1 MKTEVRIYAAIAI
14 LGVLGAG
21 YYLSTKDQKVEREHR
36 ATSASKQ
43 DLPTISIS
51 KEEAEKVTKIEIVN
65 ADKGKVVLEKKG
77 DAWELTDPIQAK
89 ANQNDVKSLIDGLGD
104 LKMNDSIDRG
114 TAAYEQYEVDDK
126 KAIHVTVFKGAD
138 KAVELFVGKSGTRG
152 QMVRVAGKDGVYA
165 AQGYQAWLYTK
176 EAKNWR
182 DKSILKF
189 EDKDASKV
197 LVENKNGRFA
207 FEKKDGKWTGSQEKR
222 NKTGDWEKVEKWEKF
237 EAKKVDDLLR
247 AYKGLN
253 AVDFGDDKQ
262 TATAAD
268 TGLADATK
276 EGGTITIQV
285 GGETHKLKIGKTQKG
300 SNRFFLKDGANGDA
314 SGTVYVVSSWAADW
328 ATAEASKFES
338 KDKDKKDKKGDDKED
353 KEGGDRPDM
362 NLDMGDLGM
371 PDLPEE

>member
-14 LGVLGAG
+14 LAVLGGG
-21 YYLSTKDQKVEREHR
+21 YYLTTKDSKIEAEKRG
-36 ATSASKQ
+36 TSASKQ
-43 DLPTISIS
+43 DLPSIALS
-51 KEEAEKVTKIEIVN
+51 KEDGEKVTKIEIVN
-65 ADKGKVVLEKKG
+65 AEKGKVVLEKKG
-77 DAWELTDPIQAK
+77 DAWEIVEPMQAK
-89 ANQNDVKSLIDGLGD
+89 ANQNDVKSLIEGLDD
-104 LKMNDSIDRG
+104 LKITDSIDRG
-114 TAAYEQYEVDDK
+114 TGAYDQYEVADK

-138 KAVELFVGKSGTRG
+138 KALDLFVGKSGTRG
-152 QMVRVAGKDGVYA
+152 QMVRVAGKDGVFA

-197 LVENKNGRFA
+197 VVENKNGKFT
-207 FEKKDGKWTGSQEKR
+207 FEKKDGKWVASREKLD
-222 NKTGDWEKVEKWEKF
+222 KKGELETVEKWEKF

-262 TATAAD
+262 KPDSAD
-268 TGLADATK
+268 TGLADAKK

-285 GGETHKLKIGKTQKG
+285 GGDTHKLKIGKTQKG
-300 SNRFFLKDGANGDA
+300 SNRFFLKEGGD
-314 SGTVYVVSSWAADW
+314 GTVYVVSSWAADW
-328 ATAEASKFES
+328 ATAEASKFEA
-338 KDKDKKDKKGDDKED
+338 KDKDKKDKKDDKGED
-353 KEGGDRPDM
+353 KPAMD
-362 NLDMGDLGM
+362 LDMGDLQM